1 MKKEFN
7 KMLLSFSVIIIF
19 SVLIFNVS
27 CSKNTNQNSGQT
39 ITGNAKI
46 IYTDVSPDSAILSTT
61 DSFNLD
67 LNNDGIT
74 DFVFKRTTYGGEC
87 GGDDLFGYG
96 YRYYINL
103 SVVPANGKNEVMT
116 NGDYALA
123 LDSAT
128 AIIADSIWTTVSQ
141 TLINGM
147 VSALGRCNGLPAY
160 PSGNWI
166 SVSER
171 YLGLKF
177 IKDNNTYYGWARLS
191 SSYARKLPGVFI
203 IGGHL
208 TLKDYAYNSIPN
220 QPILAGQT
228 K

>member
-1 MKKEFN
+1 MKTELN
-7 KMLLSFSVIIIF
+7 KMLPAFIVIIIF
-19 SVLIFNVS
+19 SVFIFNVG
-27 CSKNTNQNSGQT
+27 CSKHTSQNPGQT
-39 ITGNAKI
+39 IRANSKI
-46 IYTDVSPDSAILSTT
+46 IYTDVTPDSAILSTT

-74 DFVFKRTTYGGEC
+74 DFVFKRTTRGGEC

-103 SVVPANGKNEVMT
+103 SVVPGNEKNGVIT
-116 NGDYALA
+116 YALA
-123 LDSAT
+123 LDSSAD
-128 AIIADSIWTTVSQ
+128 IISESLWTTVSQ

-147 VSALGRCNGLPAY
+147 FASSGRCNGLPAN
-160 PSGNWI
+160 PSGDWI
-166 SVSER
+166 NVMDK

-177 IKDNNTYYGWARLS
+177 MKDNNTYYGWARLS
-191 SSYARKLPGVFI
+191 SSYTRKQGSVFI
-203 IGGHL
+203 TSGQL
-208 TLKDYAYNSIPN
+208 TLKDYAFNSIPN